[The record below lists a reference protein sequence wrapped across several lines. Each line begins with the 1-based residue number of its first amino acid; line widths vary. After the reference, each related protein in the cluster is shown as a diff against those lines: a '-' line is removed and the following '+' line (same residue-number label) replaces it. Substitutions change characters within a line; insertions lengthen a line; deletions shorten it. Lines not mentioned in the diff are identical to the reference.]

1 MMKFFQHDETVDT
14 PKKPETERPDLQLRG
29 LVEPEPPRPDVYP
42 GNMPVGRPLEGA
54 PISPGPRNRRIVRRR
69 TSPFSIIL
77 ILLGTAVAIVLYIS
91 NIIAVNQLLGEINSL
106 RSQYERISM
115 EQEIL
120 RAQINRM
127 ASLERI
133 QEKAQ
138 SDLGLKNPA
147 DSPVWLQIDRQKVK
161 EIEEARKEP

>member
-14 PKKPETERPDLQLRG
+14 AKKLETGLQPRD
-29 LVEPEPPRPDVYP
+29 LVEPEPPARPDVYP
-42 GNMPVGRPLEGA
+42 GNMPVGRPLETA
-54 PISPGPRNRRIVRRR
+54 PIYPGPRNRKIVRRR

-127 ASLERI
+127 ASLDRI

-147 DSPVWLQIDRQKVK
+147 ESPVWLQIDQQKVK